1 MLKKK
6 IISAVLV
13 LTLSAGALAGCTG
26 TGSGKSGKGKDKDS
40 KVNEEKIEEL
50 QKLEGDMFVLESY
63 IRAPIPDDMDPTTEY
78 RVTYAGYVYSDRGY
92 ADEVAKMS
100 DEDYMELYEF
110 CKTALKTNRFAG
122 YYEEVCDGQ
131 TYMFMYY
138 DEDGNEQLIY
148 DGYCYDND
156 DLEDIVDLVIGY
168 TIEECP
174 VE

>member
-13 LTLSAGALAGCTG
+13 LTLSAGTLAGCTG
-26 TGSGKSGKGKDKDS
+26 MGSGKSGKGKDKDS
-40 KVNEEKIEEL
+40 KDNGEKIEEL

-110 CKTALKTNRFAG
+110 CKTAIKTNKFAG

-156 DLEDIVDLVIGY
+156 DLEDIVDLVTGY

>member
-1 MLKKK
+1 MKKSARLMAIVMTAVML
-6 IISAVLV
+6 LG
-13 LTLSAGALAGCTG
+13 TAGCTD

-40 KVNEEKIEEL
+40 KDNGEKIEEL

-110 CKTALKTNRFAG
+110 CKTAIKTNKYAG

-156 DLEDIVDLVIGY
+156 DLDSIVDLVTGY